1 MIMRRPPSLFLVLA
15 ALLPAATTAAQR
27 TVWDVPARGAHV
39 YERLTRRFE
48 VTPPPSKFS
57 PVLAVRGGRDPKP
70 HAWRYRTS
78 ARAGVAAGFEL
89 PEFDDASWA
98 AGEFMKI
105 SSLYTATDEEEFA
118 LKSRIPTPRMN
129 SVGLEAA
136 KGVRISRFGV
146 NVATSEMSFAPIAS
160 R

>member
-1 MIMRRPPSLFLVLA
+1 MRRPPSLFLVLA

-78 ARAGVAAGFEL
+78 ARAGVVPAVRLSRVGRARTAFWM
-89 PEFDDASWA
+89 SWRDGSA
-98 AGEFMKI
+98 
-105 SSLYTATDEEEFA
+105 
-118 LKSRIPTPRMN
+118 
-129 SVGLEAA
+129 V
-136 KGVRISRFGV
+136 VC
-146 NVATSEMSFAPIAS
+146 
-160 R
+160 